1 MAGMEQPV
9 IFWTPAVAPSGM
21 TFYTGDRFPRWKGN
35 LFVGVLK
42 YRRLERL
49 VVNDKGQT
57 SRREYLLEDLKQRIR
72 DVRQGPDGLLYVLTD
87 ADPGAVLKIELV
99 E

>member
-1 MAGMEQPV
+1 MENLTPMGTWAARCIPAGR
-9 IFWTPAVAPSGM
+9 I
-21 TFYTGDRFPRWKGN
+21 YTSDRFPRWKGN

-72 DVRQGPDGLLYVLTD
+72 DLRQGPDGLLYVLTD
-87 ADPGAVLKIELV
+87 ADPGAVLRIEPV